1 MQKHPNVK
9 DKVGNQKNRGSF
21 AILKGMRL
29 LQLNAWTARLHTR
42 IIDMMN
48 EETPD
53 IVALQ
58 EMLES
63 KGGLG
68 FFPTLSELSQQLH
81 FDYDF
86 FSPVYGLSFAG
97 RRAEYGN
104 AILSTFPLSNSETVF
119 TNLSYKEDMKSEH
132 DDYNVRNFQYVVVD
146 GGGGKTV
153 HIINHHG
160 YHIPEHK
167 NGDDYTRKACQQI
180 LDYTSRLEGPVII
193 TGDFNLHPDSES
205 LNLINNHFRNLTKE
219 FNLETTRTDLTYKTE
234 ACDYIFVNNELV
246 VNNFYA
252 SSTIASDHQA
262 LVLDFET
269 K

>member
-86 FSPVYGLSFAG
+86 FHLSMDCRSQEG
-97 RRAEYGN
+97 
-104 AILSTFPLSNSETVF
+104 
-119 TNLSYKEDMKSEH
+119 
-132 DDYNVRNFQYVVVD
+132 VRN
-146 GGGGKTV
+146 
-153 HIINHHG
+153 
-160 YHIPEHK
+160 
-167 NGDDYTRKACQQI
+167 
-180 LDYTSRLEGPVII
+180 
-193 TGDFNLHPDSES
+193 TGMLF
-205 LNLINNHFRNLTKE
+205 
-219 FNLETTRTDLTYKTE
+219 
-234 ACDYIFVNNELV
+234 
-246 VNNFYA
+246 
-252 SSTIASDHQA
+252 
-262 LVLDFET
+262 
-269 K
+269 